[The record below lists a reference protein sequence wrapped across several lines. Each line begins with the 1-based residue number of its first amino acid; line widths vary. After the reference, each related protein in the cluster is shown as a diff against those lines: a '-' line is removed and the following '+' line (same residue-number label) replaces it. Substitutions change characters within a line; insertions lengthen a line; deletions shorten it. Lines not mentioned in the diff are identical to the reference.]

1 MILILWYLCLVR
13 CTSWKSIRR
22 LPGLWL
28 PSSNQS
34 LIHSMLS
41 PEASRSFTCKRTS
54 YAVDILSTSLDVTG
68 HHWTAWSWETYERNH
83 LGCWS
88 LWFQRGEF
96 YLVARFRARYIYI
109 YTVICCVYTYYIYIY
124 CVFNMFSWWVMM
136 SHDESMFHA
145 LSPAFSDHSTR
156 LAQRLRSQACLDVS
170 GLWLSNTV
178 H

>member
-1 MILILWYLCLVR
+1 MYCIYILYILMTVKVSYVYHV
-13 CTSWKSIRR
+13 
-22 LPGLWL
+22 LWCFMTGVL
-28 PSSNQS
+28 GVIGVFKVWF
-34 LIHSMLS
+34 LALLMWI
-41 PEASRSFTCKRTS
+41 
-54 YAVDILSTSLDVTG
+54 TG

-96 YLVARFRARYIYI
+96 YLVARFRAIYIYI
-109 YTVICCVYTYYIYIY
+109 NIYTLLYTVYIHIIYIY